1 MMRRSFL
8 IAAAVVSLAPAATWA
23 GTANT
28 VEFVGGN
35 VRSIPANTTG
45 SLDASGS
52 SELSFHYGKSVL
64 RVPYQSIVHTEVT
77 EPTGMHLWKVPVPKL
92 GKGARFLNIS
102 YKDGDSTRMLTFKA
116 PAGTVSGLASTI
128 EQHRNPKAELSAK
141 ASKPEPKAAAKENA
155 SKEKAHKEVA
165 SKASKSDKKSKKS
178 EEIAK
183 AEKPAP
189 EKKADLK
196 TDTEDWWG
204 DSYWRTTRNKSKW
217 PQVPADGAPG
227 VPAGTK
233 E

>member
-8 IAAAVVSLAPAATWA
+8 IAAAVFSMVPAATWA

-35 VRSIPANTTG
+35 VKSIPANTTG

-77 EPTGMHLWKVPVPKL
+77 EPTGMHLWRVPVPKL

-102 YKDGDSTRMLTFKA
+102 YKDGESTRMLTFKA
-116 PAGTVSGLASTI
+116 PAGNVSELVSTI
-128 EQHRNPKAELSAK
+128 EQHRNPKPQLSAK
-141 ASKPEPKAAAKENA
+141 ESNPEAKAA
-155 SKEKAHKEVA
+155 SKEKASKEKTPKHVA

-189 EKKADLK
+189 EKKADIK
-196 TDTEDWWG
+196 TDTAEWWG
-204 DSYWRTTRNKSKW
+204 DSYWRTTRNKTKW
-217 PQVPADGAPG
+217 PQVPADNTG